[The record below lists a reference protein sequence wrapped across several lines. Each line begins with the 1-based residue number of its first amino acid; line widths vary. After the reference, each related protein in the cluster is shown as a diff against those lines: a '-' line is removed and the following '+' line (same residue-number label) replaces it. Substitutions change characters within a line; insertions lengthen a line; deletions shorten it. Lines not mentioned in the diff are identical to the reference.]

1 MKQIKY
7 LLLLV
12 AILMANNT
20 FAQSAAK
27 AKECLDKAT
36 AIVSNQ
42 SGITARFTIS
52 SPSMGHTSGSISVK
66 GTKFVATTPQATIWF
81 NGKTQWTYMKSTNEV
96 NVSNPTEAQRVAM
109 NPYALMTLYRQG
121 YDLSMTSQGGS
132 YVVHMKA
139 ANAKRSVSEAYVT
152 VSKGY
157 QLQGIKM
164 KQGGKWTTIKVSS
177 IQRKSLS
184 DGIFNF
190 NKKHCPSA
198 EVVDLR

>member
-36 AIVSNQ
+36 AIASNQ

-96 NVSNPTEAQRVAM
+96 N
-109 NPYALMTLYRQG
+109 
-121 YDLSMTSQGGS
+121 DLSMTAQGGS

-139 ANAKRSVSEAYVT
+139 TNAKRSVSEAYVT

-190 NKKHCPSA
+190 NKKHYPSA

>member
-12 AILMANNT
+12 AILMANST

-66 GTKFVATTPQATIWF
+66 GSKPREVLISDEVSLDNLMAT
-81 NGKTQWTYMKSTNEV
+81 
-96 NVSNPTEAQRVAM
+96 
-109 NPYALMTLYRQG
+109 
-121 YDLSMTSQGGS
+121 
-132 YVVHMKA
+132 
-139 ANAKRSVSEAYVT
+139 
-152 VSKGY
+152 
-157 QLQGIKM
+157 
-164 KQGGKWTTIKVSS
+164 
-177 IQRKSLS
+177 
-184 DGIFNF
+184 
-190 NKKHCPSA
+190 
-198 EVVDLR
+198 LRG

>member
-12 AILMANNT
+12 AILMANST

-109 NPYALMTLYRQG
+109 NPYA
-121 YDLSMTSQGGS
+121 S
-132 YVVHMKA
+132 
-139 ANAKRSVSEAYVT
+139 KRSVSEAYVT

-164 KQGGKWTTIKVSS
+164 KQGGKWTTIKISS